1 MQRKSI
7 TTAQAADRLGV
18 SPQTIQ
24 KWVDAGHLPAW
35 KTMGGHRRLD
45 ADAVDRMVEERN
57 SRFGIVAPT
66 PESIMLVEDN
76 PVAAAVLEAQL
87 TALRPAATL
96 RVFGDGFAALLDAG
110 RDVPDWLITD
120 IDLPGLD
127 GLAMIR
133 NLRTNPATCNMRI
146 VLATSHS
153 DDDLKRFGELP
164 KGVPLLHKPITP
176 DALAQVLGEL
186 SVNGPVPVL
195 PTVPVGLAVTNP

>member
-1 MQRKSI
+1 MAAPAMQRKSI
-7 TTAQAADRLGV
+7 TTAQAAERLGV

-45 ADAVDRMVEERN
+45 ADAVDRMAEERN
-57 SRFGIVAPT
+57 ARVGGGVALA
-66 PESIMLVEDN
+66 ESIMLVEDN
-76 PVAAAVLEAQL
+76 AVTAAVLEAQL
-87 TALRPAATL
+87 VELRPTARL

-120 IDLPGLD
+120 IDLPGMD

-133 NLRTNPATCNMRI
+133 NLRTNPATRSMRI

-153 DDDLKRFGELP
+153 DADLQRFGPLP
-164 KGVPLLHKPITP
+164 EGVPLLRKPVTP
-176 DALAQVLGEL
+176 EALAAALE
-186 SVNGPVPVL
+186 P
-195 PTVPVGLAVTNP
+195 